1 MKQMSEYMYPGY
13 IKTDDIVKYCDEM
26 SKKYELTNPSYSDA
40 CSDMGNKCLDL
51 SNDDVVEVVRCKDCR
66 FYDSKRTAGLNGYCE
81 VCKCYKEAD
90 GFCNCGEQGENE

>member
-1 MKQMSEYMYPGY
+1 MSDYIYSGY

-51 SNDDVVEVVRCKDCR
+51 SNDDITEIKHGEWIDKGSLSCRCSSC
-66 FYDSKRTAGLNGYCE
+66 G
-81 VCKCYKEAD
+81 CKSLKESN
-90 GFCNCGEQGENE
+90 FCPNCGADMRGEGK